1 MTAKLTEAG
10 FWRKTADSS
19 SLREPRVLIR
29 VYVNEGEI
37 DRAIAFYEQLHG
49 VEADMRFDFPSIGWC
64 WRRWGHF

>member
-37 DRAIAFYEQLHG
+37 DRAIAFTSSCTAWKRIC
-49 VEADMRFDFPSIGWC
+49 VSTSPSIGWC